1 MVVNNATGKCI
12 DNGLLLFYNEKN
24 RIKKTALIAS
34 TVSFRNVERRC
45 FHIFPLKNRI
55 GDTLF
60 GFSFQ

>member
-12 DNGLLLFYNEKN
+12 DNDLLLFYNEKN

-45 FHIFPLKNRI
+45 FHIFP
-55 GDTLF
+55 
-60 GFSFQ
+60 